1 MKKFTQY
8 LDAAA
13 LNESLNNK
21 EITETPLVESKLS
34 RVFQY
39 VEDDKKDFGVLSA
52 FRGANSEKEN
62 VAKHEEL
69 KKAIR
74 AMGYGYIEL
83 RGGYKGDEGFN
94 EELSILVPNIK
105 KNEIVS
111 LGRKFGQHS
120 VMYKNDQD
128 FYYIGTNEEAGIGK
142 VLMKFKND
150 QDFYYI
156 GTNEEAGIGKVL
168 MKFKKGAGQE
178 NLELAKHKVVDFFS
192 QLKKGAH
199 SDKKFVFT
207 AKDET
212 PNEGES
218 AADQHAATTHKPGD
232 VWKTS
237 SGLWGAKN
245 AQGEY
250 EYFDDQS
257 AAKKYAKN
265 TKKGLKIQEREE
277 WSFSKAAYLRR
288 GEEPKWITIY
298 EDLS

>member
-8 LDAAA
+8 IDAAA
-13 LNESLNNK
+13 LNESLHNK

-142 VLMKFKND
+142 VLMKFK
-150 QDFYYI
+150 
-156 GTNEEAGIGKVL
+156 
-168 MKFKKGAGQE
+168 KGAGQE

-199 SDKKFVFT
+199 SDKKFVFN

-250 EYFDDQS
+250 EYFNDQP

-277 WSFSKAAYLRR
+277 WGFSKAAYLRR

-298 EDLS
+298 EDLA

>member
-1 MKKFTQY
+1 M
-8 LDAAA
+8 
-13 LNESLNNK
+13 
-21 EITETPLVESKLS
+21 
-34 RVFQY
+34 
-39 VEDDKKDFGVLSA
+39 
-52 FRGANSEKEN
+52 
-62 VAKHEEL
+62 
-69 KKAIR
+69 
-74 AMGYGYIEL
+74 
-83 RGGYKGDEGFN
+83 
-94 EELSILVPNIK
+94 SILVPNIK

-120 VMYKNDQD
+120 VMY
-128 FYYIGTNEEAGIGK
+128 
-142 VLMKFKND
+142 KND

-199 SDKKFVFT
+199 SDKKFVFN

-250 EYFDDQS
+250 EYFNDQP

-277 WSFSKAAYLRR
+277 WGFSKAAYLRR

-298 EDLS
+298 EDLA

>member
-8 LDAAA
+8 IDAAA
-13 LNESLNNK
+13 LNESLHNK

-142 VLMKFKND
+142 VLMKFK
-150 QDFYYI
+150 
-156 GTNEEAGIGKVL
+156 
-168 MKFKKGAGQE
+168 KGAGQE

-199 SDKKFVFT
+199 SDKKFVFN

-250 EYFDDQS
+250 EYFDDQPS
-257 AAKKYAKN
+257 AKKYAKN

-277 WSFSKAAYLRR
+277 WGFSKAAYLRR

>member
-8 LDAAA
+8 LDGAA

-39 VEDDKKDFGVLSA
+39 VEDDKRDFGIVSA
-52 FRGANSEKEN
+52 SRGANSPAEN
-62 VAKHEEL
+62 KTKHEEL
-69 KKAIR
+69 KKMIR
-74 AMGYGYIEL
+74 SMGYGYIEL
-83 RGGYKGDEGFN
+83 RGGYKGDEGVV

-105 KNEIVS
+105 KNEILS

-142 VLMKFKND
+142 VLMKFK
-150 QDFYYI
+150 
-156 GTNEEAGIGKVL
+156 
-168 MKFKKGAGQE
+168 KGEGQQ

-199 SDKKFVFT
+199 GDKKFVFNV
-207 AKDET
+207 KDET
-212 PNEGES
+212 PSESGES

-237 SGLWGAKN
+237 SGLFGAKN
-245 AQGEY
+245 SQGEY
-250 EYFDDQS
+250 EYFDDQPS
-257 AAKKYAKN
+257 AKKYAKN

-277 WSFSKAAYLRR
+277 WGFSKAAYLRR

-298 EDLS
+298 EDLA

>member
-8 LDAAA
+8 IDAAA

-142 VLMKFKND
+142 VLMKFK
-150 QDFYYI
+150 
-156 GTNEEAGIGKVL
+156 
-168 MKFKKGAGQE
+168 KGAGQE

-218 AADQHAATTHKPGD
+218 AADQHAAKTHKAGD

-250 EYFDDQS
+250 EYFNDQP

>member
-142 VLMKFKND
+142 VLMKFK
-150 QDFYYI
+150 
-156 GTNEEAGIGKVL
+156 
-168 MKFKKGAGQE
+168 KGAGQE

-199 SDKKFVFT
+199 SNKKFVFT

-218 AADQHAATTHKPGD
+218 SANQHAATTHKVGD

-250 EYFDDQS
+250 EYFDDQPS
-257 AAKKYAKN
+257 AKKYAKN

-277 WSFSKAAYLRR
+277 WGFSKAAYLRR

>member
-8 LDAAA
+8 LDATA

-142 VLMKFKND
+142 VLMKFK
-150 QDFYYI
+150 
-156 GTNEEAGIGKVL
+156 
-168 MKFKKGAGQE
+168 KGAGQE

-199 SDKKFVFT
+199 SNKKFVFT

-237 SGLWGAKN
+237 SGLFGAKN
-245 AQGEY
+245 SQGEY
-250 EYFDDQS
+250 EYFDDQPS
-257 AAKKYAKN
+257 AKKYAKN

-277 WSFSKAAYLRR
+277 WGFSKAAYLRR

-298 EDLS
+298 EDLE